1 MMKAVFFSTSLLCW
15 NGNKKRLDIK
25 RSAAHAL
32 ILSTLLDKLEY
43 NICQVQNKKEE
54 REREREREREE
65 SVWGELYTL
74 GTSISHTHVLLSLFR
89 CKQQCQGTKIF
100 M

>member
-1 MMKAVFFSTSLLCW
+1 MDFKLERHTNEALMMKAVFFSTSLLCW

-54 REREREREREE
+54 REREREREKR
-65 SVWGELYTL
+65 VCG
-74 GTSISHTHVLLSLFR
+74 GNFTH
-89 CKQQCQGTKIF
+89 
-100 M
+100 